1 MIPGTPMRRS
11 VNAPPVSASRLMMF
25 ASPRA
30 PPILRLTSS
39 STWGYWPAHEM
50 VLVKVSR
57 STAGAGLTLA
67 VAFLALRIWPL
78 DTLMWVM
85 FTAVGAISGYAIGLI
100 LPGADDELIDILDEQ
115 DVLDAVVGAKAEF

>member
-1 MIPGTPMRRS
+1 
-11 VNAPPVSASRLMMF
+11 
-25 ASPRA
+25 
-30 PPILRLTSS
+30 
-39 STWGYWPAHEM
+39 M
-50 VLVKVSR
+50 VLVKGSR